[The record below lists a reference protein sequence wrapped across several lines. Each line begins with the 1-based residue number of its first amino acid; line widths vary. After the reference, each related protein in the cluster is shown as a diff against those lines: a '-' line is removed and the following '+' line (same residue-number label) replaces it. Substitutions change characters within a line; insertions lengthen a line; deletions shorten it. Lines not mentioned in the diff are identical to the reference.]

1 MAVTISTLAGLQDT
15 IVYDVSVN
23 GTAENNIFAGS
34 GTLYSMAFHCGADG
48 AVGTDGS
55 IDEKAYIKMADATG
69 ATVGT
74 TNPDIQFPIK
84 EGQRLSVHIVN
95 GLSVTNGLCCWTTT
109 GTEVDETSY
118 GMGETIFGWW
128 VFR

>member
-1 MAVTISTLAGLQDT
+1 VPTFISTLAGLQDT
-15 IVYDVSVN
+15 VVYDAAVN
-23 GTAENNIFAGS
+23 GTAENNIFAG
-34 GTLYSMAFHCGADG
+34 GGALYSMAFHCGADG

-55 IDEKAYIKMADATG
+55 INEKAYIKMADATG

-95 GLSVTNGLCCWTTT
+95 GLTITNGMCCWSTTQK
-109 GTEVDETSY
+109 EVDETAFSL
-118 GMGETIFGWW
+118 GETIFGWW
-128 VFR
+128 IFR

>member
-1 MAVTISTLAGLQDT
+1 MAVKISTLAGLQDT
-15 IVYDVSVN
+15 VVYDGAVN
-23 GTAENNIFAGS
+23 GTAENNIFAGG
-34 GTLYSMAFHCGADG
+34 GTMYSMAFHMGDDAATG
-48 AVGTDGS
+48 MTSS
-55 IDEKAYIKMADATG
+55 IDERAYIKMADATG

-95 GLSVTNGLCCWTTT
+95 GLSVTNGLCCWITT
-109 GTEVDETSY
+109 GTEVDETRY
-118 GMGETIFGWW
+118 GMGETISGWW